1 MFVRAECDLA
11 TCLRCPLPDCAFASE
26 AKLAKHRVSALQKH
40 LQRFHGAMSRQLL
53 DYVLCG
59 RAVKRKAAIAAAA
72 ASEQGAAVAGPDTR
86 ARDRRRE
93 CPHCRATFTRLD
105 RHIRTMHVSRLT
117 RAMNVFTCRVSWMDV
132 FMLDGARGGSRCHRR
147 CDEIA
152 AHHQHYH
159 DYAECRDDDD
169 SDGGCYSRP
178 GLFGG

>member
-1 MFVRAECDLA
+1 MFVRAECDSA

-72 ASEQGAAVAGPDTR
+72 AASEQGAAAAGPDTR
-86 ARDRRRE
+86 GRRRE

-132 FMLDGARGGSRCHRR
+132 CVCVHVRWCARWFPLPS
-147 CDEIA
+147 
-152 AHHQHYH
+152 
-159 DYAECRDDDD
+159 
-169 SDGGCYSRP
+169 P
-178 GLFGG
+178 L